1 MERIR
6 LIDLIRRYRGLSHQ
20 IAAIHILEDAMPE
33 ELLNRNSEWIECFKI
48 DDTVNQP
55 PFS

>member
-1 MERIR
+1 MEKIR

-20 IAAIHILEDAMPE
+20 IAAINMLQDAMPE
-33 ELLNRNSEWIECFKI
+33 ELLDRDSDWIQCFKV